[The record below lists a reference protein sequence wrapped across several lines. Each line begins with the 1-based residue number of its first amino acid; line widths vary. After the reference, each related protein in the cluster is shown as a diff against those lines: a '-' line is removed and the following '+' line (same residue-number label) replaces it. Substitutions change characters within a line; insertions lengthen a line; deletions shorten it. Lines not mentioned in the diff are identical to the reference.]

1 MKATNAPVLRKT
13 SAVKKCSLRLR
24 YLCGI
29 HARGSAVSRSNT
41 ETRHQ
46 SLNNTSIHTRRGCIW
61 VSWCMVG
68 CYCDAAAFLSVFTP
82 STSRWIVVRFSNL
95 FVAVL
100 GPIFAVCDQFLI
112 DRISRRLPSLV
123 PARAVNNSKYS
134 VVRTG
139 WFALQYHA
147 EERNRFFLSSTSRP
161 QTSCG
166 FAPPQRVLS

>member
-24 YLCGI
+24 YMCGI

-46 SLNNTSIHTRRGCIW
+46 SLDNTSIHTRRGCIW

-100 GPIFAVCDQFLI
+100 SSRSA
-112 DRISRRLPSLV
+112 ISSWLTESVDDSRVWYLHVQSTIPNIRLFVQAGSHCNIMPRNGTGFFCLQRPV
-123 PARAVNNSKYS
+123 PRPP
-134 VVRTG
+134 VV
-139 WFALQYHA
+139 L
-147 EERNRFFLSSTSRP
+147 
-161 QTSCG
+161 
-166 FAPPQRVLS
+166 PPNVS